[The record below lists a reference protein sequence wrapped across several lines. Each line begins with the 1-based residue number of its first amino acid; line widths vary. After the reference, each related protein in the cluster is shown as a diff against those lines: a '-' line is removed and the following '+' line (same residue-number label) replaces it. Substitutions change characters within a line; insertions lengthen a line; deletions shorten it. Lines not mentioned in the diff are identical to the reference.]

1 MYDSSGKCIFRNVK
15 PFTFVK
21 PPSLQ
26 KFERHT
32 HFDVEKG
39 DYDLD
44 KYYVAHKHAPNFN
57 VSQKGNNVLNEI
69 GLPEMYFKA
78 DTTYQNKYPKYSK
91 DQEIVQRWQ
100 TENGTPN
107 EFNQMMRA
115 EANKIKIEDV
125 ENEDSDYKKG
135 LDEVKKMIKGQ
146 YKKAHHISAA
156 KAVFDEEASE
166 RRKVVQK
173 VPVAKIRPVKIGPA
187 IDEVFPTNDTV
198 PNTVNPTKTDEEVA
212 KVKVPAFPESKKQAM
227 KEAVSKRV
235 AAAKT
240 IEKLGLTKISNNKYK
255 AQEAKLIEQRKEEEQ
270 RQADVKELK
279 KLKGLSLKVLKKDA
293 IKLNIKLTKTVDG
306 TVRQKT
312 IANFANDIQE
322 YNKKTK
328 SQAL

>member
-146 YKKAHHISAA
+146 YKKPHHINMAQ
-156 KAVFDEEASE
+156 KVFDEEASE

-187 IDEVFPTNDTV
+187 IDDIYPDDDNVTGTNPSKT
-198 PNTVNPTKTDEEVA
+198 PEELAKAKNIAAKAETDEKRSKYKA
-212 KVKVPAFPESKKQAM
+212 SGFYESKK
-227 KEAVSKRV
+227 KEAIKESIDKKIKTKENINTAIAEEKQRRDDIIEIDELMKFSKEIL
-235 AAAKT
+235 KSKLK
-240 IEKLGLTKISNNKYK
+240 KLGDNTSGNKEFIARKI
-255 AQEAKLIEQRKEEEQ
+255 L
-270 RQADVKELK
+270 ELK
-279 KLKGLSLKVLKKDA
+279 KNLK
-293 IKLNIKLTKTVDG
+293 
-306 TVRQKT
+306 
-312 IANFANDIQE
+312 
-322 YNKKTK
+322 YNNE
-328 SQAL
+328 